1 MKNVTLVTICTT
13 HLEVFYKTL
22 LSGPFQY
29 VKVLNCF
36 KDWLEVSGIGD
47 LERDFEHLIVIGGWV
62 VVLEFTVLIIS
73 KNKPKGH
80 VHLVDGGL
88 VSEDVRGVLAE
99 FSGVD

>member
-1 MKNVTLVTICTT
+1 M
-13 HLEVFYKTL
+13 
-22 LSGPFQY
+22 
-29 VKVLNCF
+29 
-36 KDWLEVSGIGD
+36 
-47 LERDFEHLIVIGGWV
+47 